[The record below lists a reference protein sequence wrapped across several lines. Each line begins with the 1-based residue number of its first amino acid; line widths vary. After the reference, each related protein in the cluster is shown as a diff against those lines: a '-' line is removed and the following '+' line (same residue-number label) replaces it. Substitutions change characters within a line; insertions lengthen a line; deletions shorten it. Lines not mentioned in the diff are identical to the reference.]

1 MELFGHVT
9 LVEGYD
15 LPRFKGCHALIE
27 LRDQAGKTVAVLTES
42 LRLQAL
48 LESALR
54 SGHLIAVDGKRL
66 VDPPS
71 PAGGKWGV
79 DVYSADRVILYGA
92 N

>member
-15 LPRFKGCHALIE
+15 LPRFKGCHALVE
-27 LRDQAGKTVAVLTES
+27 LRDEGNRTVAVLTES

-48 LESALR
+48 LEAALG
-54 SGHLIAVDGKRL
+54 SGHLIAVDGKKL
-66 VDPPS
+66 ADPPS
-71 PAGGKWGV
+71 PTGGKWGV

-92 N
+92 D